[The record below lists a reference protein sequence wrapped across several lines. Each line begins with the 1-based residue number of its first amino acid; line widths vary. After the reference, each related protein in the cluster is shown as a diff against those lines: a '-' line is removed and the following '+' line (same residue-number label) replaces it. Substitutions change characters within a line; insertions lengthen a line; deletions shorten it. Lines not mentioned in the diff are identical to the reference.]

1 MEERVITAVSPCE
14 KFLNEYP
21 VKQVMKIKEEAQ
33 EVFDAYSDLVESGED
48 LNCLVLLM
56 MELLDV
62 QASVNTMF
70 MILER
75 DYGKIDYTKC
85 RVEAERKV
93 INKNLARGYYAYENT
108 ETD

>member
-1 MEERVITAVSPCE
+1 MEERVITATSPCE
-14 KFLNEYP
+14 KFLNERP

-33 EVFDAYSDLVESGED
+33 EVLEAWSDLENHSGD
-48 LNCLVLLM
+48 LNYLVPLL

-70 MILER
+70 MILEQ
-75 DYGKIDYTKC
+75 DYGKVDYKMC

-93 INKNLARGYYAYENT
+93 INKNLARGYYAYEDT
-108 ETD
+108 KTC